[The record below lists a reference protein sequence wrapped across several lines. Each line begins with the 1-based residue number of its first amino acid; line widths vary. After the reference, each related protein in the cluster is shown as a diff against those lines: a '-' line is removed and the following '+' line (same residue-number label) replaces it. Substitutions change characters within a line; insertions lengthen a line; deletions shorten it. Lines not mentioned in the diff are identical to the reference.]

1 MLKPQYNPF
10 RSARK
15 GRLSF
20 ATSGNKTVDL
30 ITLESADPL
39 ERNRDWQ
46 RTVQIELSPE
56 LQCLVTNEPRTAT
69 KCRTRLL
76 TIRIEE
82 FIVIL

>member
-39 ERNRDWQ
+39 ERN
-46 RTVQIELSPE
+46 S
-56 LQCLVTNEPRTAT
+56 TNRAKPGIAMPCHE
-69 KCRTRLL
+69 
-76 TIRIEE
+76 
-82 FIVIL
+82 